1 MSKFFSMWLR
11 ARNIKRWPLQSN
23 LFESNDAEHSFEVAV
38 VSHMLGVIE
47 RDIYNDT
54 EINPDRMATKAVF
67 HEADEI
73 SGVGDINTL
82 CKNNDLETKKAFDR
96 IGQIFQEKLL
106 NTLPEELKE
115 SYRGLVF
122 QNKKD
127 KEGEL
132 CKSADDICAYIEG
145 VRELNCGNS
154 EYEDA
159 VAGSRKKIQQ
169 WADKYPSVKY
179 FQEKFMQDTTA
190 TVDKYFSKGE
200 TISKV
205 SAIAAETKAVAED
218 YLDSL
223 PQLKM

>member
-23 LFESNDAEHSFEVAV
+23 LFESNNAEHSYEVAII
-38 VSHMLGVIE
+38 SHMLGVIE
-47 RDIYNDT
+47 RDIFKDE
-54 EINPDRMATKAVF
+54 EINPERMATKAIY
-67 HEADEI
+67 HEADEC
-73 SGVGDINTL
+73 SGLGDINTMA
-82 CKNNDLETKKAFDR
+82 KNNDSETKKAFSR
-96 IGQIFQEKLL
+96 ISQIFQEKLL
-106 NTLPEELKE
+106 NTLPDELKS
-115 SYRGLVF
+115 SYHGLVF
-122 QNKKD
+122 QDKKD
-127 KEGEL
+127 KEGKL
-132 CKSADDICAYIEG
+132 CKAADDISAYIEG

-169 WADKYPSVKY
+169 WVDEYPSVEY

-200 TISKV
+200 TMSKV

-223 PQLKM
+223 SQPKM